1 MLVTAWV
8 LVLVGLCIMHSK
20 LNSEAWILHDMY
32 RWVENAKSIPKNL
45 VLVNLRPHGCAYTF
59 SFKEKS
65 NGSGTLELLIV
76 SFDW

>member
-8 LVLVGLCIMHSK
+8 PVLVGLCIMHSK

-45 VLVNLRPHGCAYTF
+45 VLVNWDLMVVHVHFLLRRKAMVQAH
-59 SFKEKS
+59 
-65 NGSGTLELLIV
+65 
-76 SFDW
+76 